1 MLADRQWR
9 RRVRCRYPSREVMI
23 FFIHIPKAA
32 GTTLRKALERSVRDR
47 LVPAYPDNEALSL
60 EKAVARASSLRSD
73 SIIFGHFSWGLHE
86 RFRRTPRYACILRN
100 PVDRVI
106 SWYRWQGTHQHLRYH
121 RQVRMGLPL
130 ESMLPVESSDLSNGM
145 VRKLA
150 GRDPEALDDKETLEI
165 AKANLRA
172 CEFVGLAEFLHLD
185 VGRLNRALGS
195 TISELPRENVATYS
209 VTVSQATRD
218 TIRAHNR
225 LDLELYDVARRLV
238 AARNAR
244 IWSALAST

>member
-1 MLADRQWR
+1 
-9 RRVRCRYPSREVMI
+9 MI

-47 LVPAYPDNEALSL
+47 LVPAYEEAMSL
-60 EKAVARASSLRSD
+60 EKAVARASFLRSD

-86 RFRRTPRYACILRN
+86 RFSRPPQYACVLRN

-106 SWYRWQGTHQHLRYH
+106 SWYRWQGTHEHLRYH
-121 RQVRMGLPL
+121 RQVRMGVPI

-150 GRDPEALDDKETLEI
+150 GRDPETLDDTETLEI
-165 AKANLRA
+165 AKANLRT

-185 VGRLNRALGS
+185 LGRLNRTLGS
-195 TISELPRENVATYS
+195 AISVLPRENVATHP
-209 VTVSQATRD
+209 VTVNQATKEA
-218 TIRAHNR
+218 IRAHNR
-225 LDLELYDVARRLV
+225 LDLELYEFGRRIV

-244 IWSALAST
+244 IWSALASS